1 MPRNNKKKK
10 KDKKKYEEVDTIP
23 LFGQGQGSGFP
34 TLGGEEQP
42 KPKAKAKTKP
52 KKEQVNPFEGMLD
65 SRPQQVV
72 QTIHHP
78 ILDNKPVKKEKKPE
92 KKKEDPFLDILAPPD
107 KKMKANPVS
116 FPTLA
121 ESNQAADFPSMSAP
135 QMDAPMESSSEQPS
149 NMFQEN
155 MVPYDNSGNPVFMP
169 HLPSSLIFP
178 DCPESVP
185 PNLSSRFGRQT
196 YNKPSIRIKTRP
208 IAQSLDKCKELTD
221 IINDQMLMKQSSLE
235 YFRYTLS
242 QEEIELFDQ
251 LKVRIAKAKQNT
263 FTGDSETQADFE
275 KFLQDT
281 ADKDEEQE
289 VDICNYYMQGNCKY
303 GDACQSY
310 HPPNMGIQGIDA
322 EILN

>member
-1 MPRNNKKKK
+1 
-10 KDKKKYEEVDTIP
+10 
-23 LFGQGQGSGFP
+23 
-34 TLGGEEQP
+34 
-42 KPKAKAKTKP
+42 
-52 KKEQVNPFEGMLD
+52 
-65 SRPQQVV
+65 
-72 QTIHHP
+72 
-78 ILDNKPVKKEKKPE
+78 
-92 KKKEDPFLDILAPPD
+92 
-107 KKMKANPVS
+107 
-116 FPTLA
+116 
-121 ESNQAADFPSMSAP
+121 
-135 QMDAPMESSSEQPS
+135 
-149 NMFQEN
+149 
-155 MVPYDNSGNPVFMP
+155 
-169 HLPSSLIFP
+169 
-178 DCPESVP
+178 
-185 PNLSSRFGRQT
+185 
-196 YNKPSIRIKTRP
+196 
-208 IAQSLDKCKELTD
+208 
-221 IINDQMLMKQSSLE
+221 MLMKQSSLE